1 MPALPKNVFDG
12 LTDREIAEAVLTEMR
27 SRGLFGCLF
36 MLPSTGGASVFASST
51 PAGTMADQSAANQ
64 LQVFAEVATY
74 AQMESAHKLPD
85 ETESLT
91 PKKEWLN

>member
-51 PAGTMADQSAANQ
+51 PPGTVRDLSAAEQ
-64 LQVFAEVATY
+64 LAVFAQVATH
-74 AQMESAHKLPD
+74 AEGERKHFLPKD
-85 ETESLT
+85 EPE
-91 PKKEWLN
+91 KKGWVN